1 VTWSIKQSLIRT
13 EPPHVLW
20 SGVTLRNLTDDDFR
34 TAIRAAEAMGD
45 DVYESIGT
53 PDQQPLSSIDKA
65 RLIVGAVIK
74 EMDRRKWDDS
84 GGKPENTTE
93 Q

>member
-1 VTWSIKQSLIRT
+1 MTWSLKAHGIRT
-13 EPPHVLW
+13 QPPHVLW

-74 EMDRRKWDDS
+74 EMTRRKWES
-84 GGKPENTTE
+84 I
-93 Q
+93 